1 MLLVSSVAAEEA
13 LTLPDV
19 LRIALSDN
27 PLISAWDAKVK
38 AGEGGLL
45 SARAFP
51 NPEIGG
57 EVARITRYDPG
68 RNEGSVELSQPFEF
82 PSKRRYRR
90 QAAEMDLKALS
101 YEREALK
108 LNLIFEVKA
117 SFYGLLLA
125 KKNLEVAQDN
135 EKSAGTLLSSAQ
147 IRVEVG
153 EAPEFE
159 LIKAQV
165 ERARASNEVRKAHSQ
180 VLLAQATL
188 NSLMG
193 RSASAPLEVT
203 GELQSA
209 PQEIGLS
216 DLIQKALEAH
226 PLVQQQNYLLQK
238 QARLLDLAK
247 SSRYPDLTVTGFY
260 EWEIESERAG
270 VGLSVPL
277 PIWYRQKGEIGSAA
291 AEKARAEA
299 ELRSLQNETARTVTE
314 AYERYDIAKDLIQVF
329 TQQLLQQAEETR
341 RIAEISYREGA
352 SGILDLIE
360 AQRTARQTHLD
371 YQQALYDLKVAEAAL
386 ERATGSGAL

>member
-1 MLLVSSVAAEEA
+1 
-13 LTLPDV
+13 
-19 LRIALSDN
+19 
-27 PLISAWDAKVK
+27 
-38 AGEGGLL
+38 
-45 SARAFP
+45 
-51 NPEIGG
+51 
-57 EVARITRYDPG
+57 
-68 RNEGSVELSQPFEF
+68 VELSQPFEF